1 MDGVEK
7 NIKNN
12 SDIVKYSKLIDLRQ
26 VTDTLQVKVYVTGN
40 QYGKK
45 FNKTGRSCPRFLD
58 FNSTFDMFE

>member
-45 FNKTGRSCPRFLD
+45 FNKTLYIAMDYDVSMPIQL
-58 FNSTFDMFE
+58 